1 MLELLVARSR
11 QFRAVR
17 HRDQGRLDAAERLSQ
32 RAIVGFQRCRGT
44 AGDELALSCLTLA
57 SIHAERA
64 AHTPA
69 ERWRRRAITLLEPR
83 SALLADA
90 LVALG
95 DGLRRQARYQEAE
108 AVLLRAAETGWAVAA
123 VQNALGILCKDTGRY
138 EQAAAHY
145 AACGEALGDRA
156 DPAAIAN
163 QRHNLA
169 GLAYARGDYA
179 DAEQLARAA
188 LALRARALGAD
199 APATVA
205 DAVVLA
211 AVLAALGRPAQA
223 AALYRCA
230 LRIYRRRYGPDHYEV
245 AVCVHGLAALPDT
258 AAQESRYLFD
268 RALRVKRAVLGE
280 EHPEI
285 AVLLHNLAALQA
297 RTGRHEEAARH
308 SAEAV
313 GILIRTLGPDHPVTR
328 RCEAAG
334 VGWRGY

>member
-11 QFRAVR
+11 QFRAIR
-17 HRDQGRLDAAERLSQ
+17 HREQGRLDAAERLGQ
-32 RAIVGFQRCRGT
+32 RAVVGFQRCRGA
-44 AGDELALSCLTLA
+44 AGDEVARSCLTLA
-57 SIHAERA
+57 EVHAERA

-69 ERWRRRAITLLEPR
+69 ERWRRRAVALLDPR
-83 SALLADA
+83 SPLLTDA

-108 AVLLRAAETGWAVAA
+108 AVLLRAAATGGAVAA
-123 VQNALGILCKDTGRY
+123 VQNALGILCQDTGRY
-138 EQAAAHY
+138 EQSAAHY
-145 AACGEALGDRA
+145 AACGEALGPRA
-156 DPAAIAN
+156 DPAAIAD
-163 QRHNLA
+163 QRRNLA

-179 DAEQLARAA
+179 DAEPLARAA
-188 LALRARALGAD
+188 LALRARTLGAD

-211 AVLAALGRPAQA
+211 AVLAALDRPAEA

-230 LRIYRRRYGPDHYEV
+230 LRIYRRRYGPDHYQV

-258 AAQESRYLFD
+258 AVHESRYLFD
-268 RALRVKRAVLGE
+268 RALRVKRAVLGD

-285 AVLLHNLAALQA
+285 AVLLHHLAALQA
-297 RTGRHEEAARH
+297 RVGRHEEAARR

-313 GILIRTLGPDHPVTR
+313 GILVRTLGADHPITR

-334 VGWRGY
+334 VGWGA